1 MENIQFPENDLE
13 EDLITIG
20 NKSNMGGNIKE
31 TQFKSTINIGVE
43 IEVIF
48 NYFKEEKVASK
59 NYDIDSFNNQSEVKK
74 KIQEAS
80 SGIENEN
87 SCAKLIDLNSNFD
100 LKKIHLHTN
109 IQSSSPHCFF

>member
-48 NYFKEEKVASK
+48 
-59 NYDIDSFNNQSEVKK
+59 
-74 KIQEAS
+74 
-80 SGIENEN
+80 
-87 SCAKLIDLNSNFD
+87 
-100 LKKIHLHTN
+100 
-109 IQSSSPHCFF
+109 